1 MKRLDKAE
9 ASAAR
14 RASVASVTWELVPAV
29 SGPPQIDAA
38 RKLFRDYGASLGF
51 SLCFQS
57 FEEELARL
65 PGKYAPPS
73 GRLLLAREK
82 ESGDFI
88 GCVALH
94 KLEDS
99 ICEMKRLYV
108 QPKYR
113 GQRIGEALMEAVIR
127 EAQQIGYRRMRL
139 DTVPSVM
146 AKAVELYR
154 ARGFREIAPYTV
166 NPVPGAIFMELM
178 L

>member
-14 RASVASVTWELVPAV
+14 RASVAIVKWLLVPAV
-29 SGPPQIDAA
+29 SDQEIESA
-38 RKLFRDYGASLGF
+38 RNLFREYGASLGF

-82 ESGDFI
+82 ENGDFI

-154 ARGFREIAPYTV
+154 ARGFREIAPYTM